1 MEQSIYADLHVHTT
15 NSDGKLVLDEIPAAA
30 AEADIGAVA
39 ITDHDRIQPELDSP
53 FIRIDGI
60 DVIQG
65 IELRVE
71 VASLSE
77 RIDLLGYGVTQ
88 SSALRDELDRLQE
101 NRKTRGE
108 RIIELVESELG
119 IALDIE
125 VHEGVGRPHIAR
137 AIDAHLDTDLSY
149 QDAFD
154 ELIADGRPCF
164 VPREVPSFETGVS
177 LLSEACGVVSL
188 AHPYRYDDFEGVL
201 ELATQLDA
209 VECHYPY
216 SDSNTACASDLDLRT
231 VERHDLLVTGGSDAH
246 EKELGKAGLS
256 EPEYERLL
264 DAGGFRA

>member
-1 MEQSIYADLHVHTT
+1 MEDQTYADLHVHTT
-15 NSDGKLVLDEIPAAA
+15 NSDGKLVLDEIPVAA
-30 AEADIGAVA
+30 AEADIAAVA
-39 ITDHDRIQPELDSP
+39 ITDHDRIHPELDAP
-53 FIRIDGI
+53 LVKINGI

-77 RIDLLGYGVTQ
+77 RIDLLGYGVME
-88 SSALRDELDRLQE
+88 SPALRDELDRLQA
-101 NRKTRGE
+101 NRKSRGA
-108 RIIELVESELG
+108 RIIELVENELDVSLDMEVDEG
-119 IALDIE
+119 I
-125 VHEGVGRPHIAR
+125 GRPHIAR
-137 AIDAHLDTDLSY
+137 AIDAHPDTDLSH

-154 ELIADGRPCF
+154 ELIGDDGPCF

-201 ELATQLDA
+201 ELATRLDA

-231 VERHDLLVTGGSDAH
+231 VERHDLFVTGGSDAH

-256 EPEYERLL
+256 ELQYRRLL
-264 DAGGFRA
+264 DVGGFEA